1 MENILYV
8 ILGANFIIL
17 GFGVFSFI
25 KLRNKIEENYQK
37 STNNLSLVNKN
48 VKIIEQNIEKY
59 HIEVGNF
66 KKEINTHFDSLNEE
80 QKNLF
85 IENSNKTNELI
96 SLTQTKSKEQLEKL
110 GESILTKN
118 ETMRKELNKKIEE
131 LSRLESLE

>member
-1 MENILYV
+1 MENILYI

-59 HIEVGNF
+59 YIEVGNF
-66 KKEINTHFDSLNEE
+66 KKEINIHFDSLNEE

-85 IENSNKTNELI
+85 MNF
-96 SLTQTKSKEQLEKL
+96 
-110 GESILTKN
+110 
-118 ETMRKELNKKIEE
+118 R
-131 LSRLESLE
+131 